1 MTYQA
6 EANAIRSRFN
16 TEWGSTTP
24 IAWPNKTFDPLK
36 TEAGVA
42 RDPNPWVRLSIL
54 SAGSDQIEIAPTGSR
69 TFRHDGT
76 VAVQVFVPSNE
87 GDGEARTLA
96 EQVAAIF
103 RGVTASGVTYLSPYV
118 TEIGTENGWYGLTVW
133 CPYYRDDQF

>member
-6 EANAIRSRFN
+6 EANAIRGRFN
-16 TEWGSTTP
+16 TQWASTTP
-24 IAWPNKTFDPLK
+24 IAWPNVSFTPPVG
-36 TEAGVA
+36 E
-42 RDPNPWVRLSIL
+42 PWVRLSIL
-54 SAGSDQIEIAPTGSR
+54 SAGSDQIEVAPTGSR